1 MSLCRYSV
9 QLLVCMDASQY
20 WKDLGT
26 QKDFGTVTV
35 GREEIWWQAG
45 ANRSQGGFYRSVLYL
60 SMELL
65 G

>member
-1 MSLCRYSV
+1 
-9 QLLVCMDASQY
+9 MDASEY

-26 QKDFGTVTV
+26 QKDIGTVKV
-35 GREEIWWQAG
+35 GRLEFQLQAG